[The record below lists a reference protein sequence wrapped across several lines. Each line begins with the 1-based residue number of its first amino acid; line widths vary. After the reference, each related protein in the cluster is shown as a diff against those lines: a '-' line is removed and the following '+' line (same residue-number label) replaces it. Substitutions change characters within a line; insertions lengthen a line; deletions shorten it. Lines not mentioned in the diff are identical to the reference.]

1 MSYYSSFSMIYSLI
15 FSIILV
21 SFWAIPVAQ
30 LILIAVLN
38 GVYLALACFRP
49 YNQRFLNVINIA
61 NHVMVFVSSLLLL
74 TTLGASSYADYPV
87 YASVACGFVLVLVFV
102 SNGFTFGVLFLRLT
116 VPFVVGIKRGFK
128 FEKIIKFSS
137 EDVEVE
143 VPEIVLP
150 NQMHAGRIQ
159 YDEPR
164 NHDIKEFDATAMSVV
179 KSNNGMVEEA
189 KEEHKQIKT
198 DIPRNILYNDDAL

>member
-1 MSYYSSFSMIYSLI
+1 MSYYSAFSMVYGLLFSVILI
-15 FSIILV
+15 
-21 SFWAIPVAQ
+21 SFWSVPLAQ
-30 LILIAVLN
+30 LGLVAVLN

-61 NHVMVFVSSLLLL
+61 NHVMVLVSSLLLL
-74 TTLGASSYADYPV
+74 TTLGASSYVDYPV
-87 YASVACGFVLVLVFV
+87 YASVACGFVLVLVVV

-116 VPFVVGIKRGFK
+116 VPFIRGIRKGFK
-128 FEKIIKFSS
+128 FEPIVKFSR

-159 YDEPR
+159 YDEQR
-164 NHDIKEFDATAMSVV
+164 NRDIKEFDATGMSIV
-179 KSNNGMVEEA
+179 KSNNGMIEEV

-198 DIPRNILYNDDAL
+198 DIPRNILYNDEAL